1 MVDETFQDSLA
12 SYFKFSLFSCCSIF
26 LYLLT
31 ILIPLKAALFV
42 SLFKCALPELGPTN
56 VEELKKAGIAR
67 AWLAGVDQMRSNAES
82 PLPWLGWHLPT

>member
-1 MVDETFQDSLA
+1 MKRFQDSLA

-42 SLFKCALPELGPTN
+42 SLFKCALPELGRTLKKIIQ
-56 VEELKKAGIAR
+56 LKKAGIAR

-82 PLPWLGWHLPT
+82 PLPWLASAN